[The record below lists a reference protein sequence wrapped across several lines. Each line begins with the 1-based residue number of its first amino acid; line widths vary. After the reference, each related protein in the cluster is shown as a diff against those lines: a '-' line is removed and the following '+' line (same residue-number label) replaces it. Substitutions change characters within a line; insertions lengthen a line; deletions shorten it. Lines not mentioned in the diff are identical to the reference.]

1 MNNDKSIIDTEENIL
16 SYSDT
21 QNSHDHLYNNHHEKD
36 ICYTDHSI
44 YDSKNLYIGGV
55 KMDIDRFTREINEFT
70 CFKGGLKDLRIYDI
84 KLTKTQIDNIFIENS
99 VDDGTT
105 ILGCG
110 GVSTVG
116 ATSSSS
122 GGGGGGGSGGG
133 GGGGSGGSGGGSG
146 GGGSFFW
153 SE

>member
-1 MNNDKSIIDTEENIL
+1 M
-16 SYSDT
+16 
-21 QNSHDHLYNNHHEKD
+21 
-36 ICYTDHSI
+36 
-44 YDSKNLYIGGV
+44 
-55 KMDIDRFTREINEFT
+55 
-70 CFKGGLKDLRIYDI
+70 RIYDI

-146 GGGSFFW
+146 GGGSFFGASDIAGFSLGSGNTGDKLTELW
-153 SE
+153 EKIYAPSLSSTVSTGISQ